1 MITPMIFNALYGF
14 YSSKVIHHVSSEND
28 GYAKIVKVWYY
39 SPDSKTSFIGYHKI
53 LEDGL
58 PFIHPFKTE
67 QLDRI
72 TILTSEPLPPYG
84 GISAECV
91 AFFEREWLLK
101 AVVSHG
107 YVHYKTESEVTDGE
121 ATVTMRLRLL
131 EEELDIG

>member
-1 MITPMIFNALYGF
+1 
-14 YSSKVIHHVSSEND
+14 
-28 GYAKIVKVWYY
+28 
-39 SPDSKTSFIGYHKI
+39 
-53 LEDGL
+53 
-58 PFIHPFKTE
+58 
-67 QLDRI
+67 
-72 TILTSEPLPPYG
+72 
-84 GISAECV
+84 V